1 MIRTPITKLR
11 RRRAVGC
18 YTLATIFV
26 CCSLSLAGCKS
37 GSLTNSEQSCKSTG
51 GLLAGGEVT
60 CTGGVG
66 VVRGEPSL
74 GIIDTDQDLSG
85 DYKLDATISVKK
97 GRAKA
102 YVDTAGGG
110 REGGEV
116 SPGEPLRVEA
126 VVALDED
133 DEDVSLTSKV
143 LGKEVRGLRYE
154 ATVLPKE

>member
-1 MIRTPITKLR
+1 MLYACNHLR
-11 RRRAVGC
+11 LL
-18 YTLATIFV
+18 LA
-26 CCSLSLAGCKS
+26 LAG
-37 GSLTNSEQSCKSTG
+37 GVQVW
-51 GLLAGGEVT
+51 LAHKLGAVLQVHGRAPRRGEVT
-60 CTGGVG
+60 CTGSGG

-116 SPGEPLRVEA
+116 SPGDPLRVEA

-133 DEDVSLTSKV
+133 DEDVSLNSKV

-154 ATVLPKE
+154 ATALPQD

>member
-1 MIRTPITKLR
+1 MLYACNHLR
-11 RRRAVGC
+11 LL
-18 YTLATIFV
+18 LA
-26 CCSLSLAGCKS
+26 LAG
-37 GSLTNSEQSCKSTG
+37 EVQVW
-51 GLLAGGEVT
+51 LAHKLGAVLQVHGRAPRRGEVT
-60 CTGGVG
+60 CTGGG

-116 SPGEPLRVEA
+116 SPANRCA
-126 VVALDED
+126 
-133 DEDVSLTSKV
+133 SKPSS
-143 LGKEVRGLRYE
+143 RSTR
-154 ATVLPKE
+154 TMRMSP